1 VSPLETVLDAVAAL
15 CLLGGCA
22 LSLSAGIA
30 LLRFPDLLSRM
41 HSGTKPQVLGLLL
54 VLLGAALQLPDVP
67 GVVKLALVAVFQL
80 LTAPVATHLLARA
93 SYRAGL
99 VDTSVLLADE
109 LAPQL
114 GPPDP
119 TPAPEEVP
127 EDVRLQV
134 DGHGEAARPPV

>member
-1 VSPLETVLDAVAAL
+1 MSALEVVLDAVAAL
-15 CLLGGCA
+15 CLLAGSA

-30 LLRFPDLLSRM
+30 LVRFPDLLSRM
-41 HSGTKPQVLGLLL
+41 HAGTKPQVLGLLL

-67 GVVKLALVAVFQL
+67 GVVKLALVMVFQL

-99 VDTSVLLADE
+99 VDTGVLLSDE

-114 GPPDP
+114 GPPDEGP
-119 TPAPEEVP
+119 DPQDVP
-127 EDVRLQV
+127 EDVRMQV
-134 DGHGEAARPPV
+134 DGHGERARPPV